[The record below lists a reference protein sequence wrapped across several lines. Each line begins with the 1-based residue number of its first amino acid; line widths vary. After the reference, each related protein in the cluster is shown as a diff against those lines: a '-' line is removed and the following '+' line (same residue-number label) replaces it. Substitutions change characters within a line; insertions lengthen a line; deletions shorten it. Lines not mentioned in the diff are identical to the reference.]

1 MAVYIQKGD
10 RIDYKNDTEA
20 VIKSG
25 DVVVMGTNRI
35 AVADCQIEVGAVG
48 ALAMT
53 GVWEF
58 PADTSAAIEF
68 GAIAYWDDSSKTM
81 KATKSASEIPAGICV
96 KKKESSGA
104 TVQVRLQDCLAVAGV
119 PGPKGEKGDPGLGVP
134 SPAGA
139 GDAGKVPTVNA
150 EGNGYELKA
159 AGA

>member
-1 MAVYIQKGD
+1 
-10 RIDYKNDTEA
+10 
-20 VIKSG
+20 
-25 DVVVMGTNRI
+25 
-35 AVADCQIEVGAVG
+35 
-48 ALAMT
+48 
-53 GVWEF
+53 
-58 PADTSAAIEF
+58 
-68 GAIAYWDDSSKTM
+68 M
-81 KATKSASEIPAGICV
+81 KAAKSASEIPAGICV

>member
-25 DVVVMGTNRI
+25 DVMGTNRI

-48 ALAMT
+48 ALALT

-81 KATKSASEIPAGICV
+81 KAAKSASEIPAGICV
-96 KKKESSGA
+96 KKKENTTA
-104 TVQVRLQDCLAVAGV
+104 TVQVRLQDCLVV
-119 PGPKGEKGDPGLGVP
+119 
-134 SPAGA
+134 GA
-139 GDAGKVPTVNA
+139 
-150 EGNGYELKA
+150 
-159 AGA
+159 